1 MARQPV
7 VYILASPNGR
17 ALYVGVTTDL
27 GRRLEEHRR
36 GLSIHTAT
44 YNITKLLYIESHET
58 APDAIEREKQIKRWR
73 REKKMWLIET
83 MSPKS
88 RDLAAD
94 WFPQMIPAATK

>member
-1 MARQPV
+1 MARRPV

-36 GLSIHTAT
+36 GLSIHTSA
-44 YNITKLLYIESHET
+44 YNITKLVYIESYET

-73 REKKMWLIET
+73 REKKIALIDAANPEWL
-83 MSPKS
+83 
-88 RDLAAD
+88 DLSSEVL
-94 WFPQMIPAATK
+94 